1 MHLVQAEAMGIN
13 ANPHLCHREFHLNAA
28 QLTLEAECVGSY
40 PGVWQ
45 ARPLPI
51 LSPALYF

>member
-28 QLTLEAECVGSY
+28 QLTLEAEGVGSY